1 MLEDERSEGRRT
13 DKQGARKSAVN
24 TDEVMLHSCIR
35 NNVYLF
41 LYAKTN
47 DSHLRMFASN
57 DR

>member
-13 DKQGARKSAVN
+13 DTRGGRESVVN
-24 TDEVMLHSCIR
+24 ADEVMLHSCIR

-41 LYAKTN
+41 LHAKTN
-47 DSHLRMFASN
+47 DSHLRVFASN